1 MKKGIKIFLI
11 ILAILVIVLLAD
23 MVQLKFFNNRNL
35 DSQTNISNEDINK
48 NEVDKIME
56 DVININ
62 VTINNQKYNA
72 IIENNETARSF
83 ISKLPQ
89 EFNMKELNGNEKYI
103 YLDETLPT
111 NSYNPKHIEKG
122 DIMLYGNNCLVVFYK
137 SFDTSYSYTKIGHIQ
152 ELPDLGNKNII
163 IKFNNI

>member
-11 ILAILVIVLLAD
+11 ILAILIIVVLAD
-23 MVQLKFFNNRNL
+23 TIQSKFFNNKNL
-35 DSQTNISNEDINK
+35 NTQTNISDENTNK

-72 IIENNETARSF
+72 TIENNETAKSF
-83 ISKLPQ
+83 ISQLPQ
-89 EFNMKELNGNEKYI
+89 EFIMKELNGNEKYI

-122 DIMLYGNNCLVVFYK
+122 DIMLYGNDCLVVFYK
-137 SFDTSYSYTKIGHIQ
+137 SFDTSYSYTKIAHIQ

>member
-23 MVQLKFFNNRNL
+23 TIQSKVFNNKNL
-35 DSQTNISNEDINK
+35 NSQTNIRDENTNK

-56 DVININ
+56 DVTNIN
-62 VTINNQKYNA
+62 VSINNQKYNA
-72 IIENNETARSF
+72 TIENNETARSF

>member
-35 DSQTNISNEDINK
+35 DSQTNISDENTNK

-72 IIENNETARSF
+72 TIENNETARSF